1 MRAMLDELMGTE
13 RDVPL
18 DQRTGRGRHYS
29 VRATRPRP
37 RFEICPQCAPISS
50 SARLTA
56 TLSTQDREVC
66 KYYLCGFDVTCFKN
80 TRSDTDV
87 LRIVG
92 PEQQDALRDDALRR
106 DFAAAPAAE
115 RARTGYERDTKAVLD
130 RMIRECDRRIER
142 GAVRAKAERDEAMA
156 KAATSADA
164 DALKLLEAKMKTSAE
179 KAERL
184 GEDGDVDG
192 AEAEYE
198 HCETLKKRYVE
209 VKKKLESLHEYRL
222 TEPCLVSGTLLSST
236 DTEERRADHLAGKQ
250 YQGWLQI
257 RKLRDELAETLARY
271 ERDGLLDGDADGE
284 RRRSGGRSRSPDRRR
299 ERRSRSRD
307 RDRDR
312 DRDGRRGGYGR
323 GRDDRDDRRGGSR
336 RYEPYRRDD
345 RRYRDDRDDRR
356 RDRC

>member
-29 VRATRPRP
+29 VRTTRPRP

-92 PEQQDALRDDALRR
+92 PEQQDALGTTRCAETSPR
-106 DFAAAPAAE
+106 AAAE

-156 KAATSADA
+156 KAATSR
-164 DALKLLEAKMKTSAE
+164 TPT
-179 KAERL
+179 R
-184 GEDGDVDG
+184 
-192 AEAEYE
+192 
-198 HCETLKKRYVE
+198 
-209 VKKKLESLHEYRL
+209 
-222 TEPCLVSGTLLSST
+222 
-236 DTEERRADHLAGKQ
+236 
-250 YQGWLQI
+250 
-257 RKLRDELAETLARY
+257 
-271 ERDGLLDGDADGE
+271 
-284 RRRSGGRSRSPDRRR
+284 
-299 ERRSRSRD
+299 
-307 RDRDR
+307 
-312 DRDGRRGGYGR
+312 
-323 GRDDRDDRRGGSR
+323 
-336 RYEPYRRDD
+336 
-345 RRYRDDRDDRR
+345 
-356 RDRC
+356 

>member
-1 MRAMLDELMGTE
+1 M
-13 RDVPL
+13 
-18 DQRTGRGRHYS
+18 
-29 VRATRPRP
+29 RATRPRP

-156 KAATSADA
+156 KAATSA
-164 DALKLLEAKMKTSAE
+164 E

-299 ERRSRSRD
+299 ERRSLSLIHI
-307 RDRDR
+307 
-312 DRDGRRGGYGR
+312 
-323 GRDDRDDRRGGSR
+323 
-336 RYEPYRRDD
+336 
-345 RRYRDDRDDRR
+345 
-356 RDRC
+356 